1 MTAGNKQQKATT
13 GVPDG
18 RLFYWI
24 EKKGIVENEE
34 DMETSV
40 YGASC
45 SDHHFNC
52 ITDYIGSGSGNTV
65 LDGILRESRIY
76 LTCDE

>member
-1 MTAGNKQQKATT
+1 MTAGSKQHKATA

-18 RLFYWI
+18 RLFLI

-40 YGASC
+40 YRDSC
-45 SDHHFNC
+45 PDHDFNC
-52 ITDYIGSGSGNTV
+52 RTDHIGSSSGNTV
-65 LDGILRESRIY
+65 LNRIRRESW
-76 LTCDE
+76 TCRTFDE

>member
-1 MTAGNKQQKATT
+1 MTAGSKQHKATA

-18 RLFYWI
+18 RLFLI

-40 YGASC
+40 YRTSYP
-45 SDHHFNC
+45 DHDFNC
-52 ITDYIGSGSGNTV
+52 STDHIGSSSGNTV
-65 LDGILRESRIY
+65 LNRIRRESW
-76 LTCDE
+76 TCRTFDE

>member
-1 MTAGNKQQKATT
+1 MAAGSKQHKATS

-40 YGASC
+40 YRTSYP
-45 SDHHFNC
+45 DHDFNC
-52 ITDYIGSGSGNTV
+52 ITDHIGSSSGNTV
-65 LDGILRESRIY
+65 LDRIRRE
-76 LTCDE
+76 LDT

>member
-1 MTAGNKQQKATT
+1 MTAGGKQHKVTA

-18 RLFYWI
+18 RLFLI

-40 YGASC
+40 YRDSC
-45 SDHHFNC
+45 PDHNLNR

-65 LDGILRESRIY
+65 LDGIRRESR
-76 LTCDE
+76 TCGTFDE

>member
-1 MTAGNKQQKATT
+1 MTAGNKQHKATT

-40 YGASC
+40 YRTSY
-45 SDHHFNC
+45 SDHDFNR
-52 ITDYIGSGSGNTV
+52 ITDYIGSGSGNTI

-76 LTCDE
+76 

>member
-1 MTAGNKQQKATT
+1 MTAGSKQHKATT

-40 YGASC
+40 YRDSC
-45 SDHHFNC
+45 PDHDFNC
-52 ITDYIGSGSGNTV
+52 IADHIGSGSGNTV
-65 LDGILRESRIY
+65 FDGILRVSRIY
-76 LTCDE
+76 